1 MKHLI
6 RIFFV
11 VLLATGAGLAASA
24 LPKWVYKID
33 KLDEARAEAEKEH
46 KGLAFV
52 MTEPGST

>member
-1 MKHLI
+1 MNQLL
-6 RIFFV
+6 RVCLV
-11 VLLATGAGLAASA
+11 VLLTATSGLAASA

-52 MTEPGST
+52 MTDPGST